1 MRVLAIDASL
11 RNTGVA
17 IVDANNGKPQSVY
30 FGTIHNKSAMRPSSC
45 LVCIRDRL
53 AELIREHAPDCCA
66 LESVIYVQSYKTA
79 IILGAARGAAIL
91 AAAEKG
97 LPVFEYP
104 PKRIKQSTVGRG
116 GARQESGRVHGAR
129 AAWSNRNAGCRRRRR
144 AGNRSYSPAHARG
157 SGAWSSGRNAN
168 MNLADGTTGAER
180 RLAKTFG
187 TAARPNLHVRWLG
200 RTEFAHALALQ
211 EELAAK
217 KREDA
222 SLEDQ
227 LLLLEHEPVYTI
239 GRTPDRSSLSATGR
253 IRRGEL
259 GAAHLPHPVFSINRG
274 GQATYHGP
282 GQLMG
287 YPIIDLR
294 RCGQDLHKYLR
305 WLEQLLIDLLAQYD
319 IAAQRRE
326 SLTGVWVE
334 NRKIASIGVGVRHW
348 ITMHGF
354 ALNVGGDLSPFDHIV
369 PCGINDVAITS
380 MEKET
385 KKSFTVASVA
395 PTLEKLT
402 LDSIVT
408 LRVAPETQVM
418 NA

>member
-1 MRVLAIDASL
+1 
-11 RNTGVA
+11 
-17 IVDANNGKPQSVY
+17 
-30 FGTIHNKSAMRPSSC
+30 
-45 LVCIRDRL
+45 
-53 AELIREHAPDCCA
+53 
-66 LESVIYVQSYKTA
+66 
-79 IILGAARGAAIL
+79 
-91 AAAEKG
+91 
-97 LPVFEYP
+97 
-104 PKRIKQSTVGRG
+104 
-116 GARQESGRVHGAR
+116 
-129 AAWSNRNAGCRRRRR
+129 
-144 AGNRSYSPAHARG
+144 
-157 SGAWSSGRNAN
+157 
-168 MNLADGTTGAER
+168 MNLADGTTGAAR
-180 RLAKTFG
+180 RLAKSFG
-187 TAARPNLHVRWLG
+187 TTARPNLHVRWLG

-239 GRTPDRSSLSATGR
+239 GRTPDRSSL
-253 IRRGEL
+253 L
-259 GAAHLPHPVFSINRG
+259 GSMHLPHPVFSINRG

-305 WLEQLLIDLLAQYD
+305 WLEQLLIDLLARYD

-354 ALNVGGDLSPFDHIV
+354 ALNVCGDLSPFDHIV
-369 PCGINDVAITS
+369 PCGINNVAMTS

-385 KKSFTVASVA
+385 KKSFTVANIAQAV
-395 PTLEKLT
+395 EKLA
-402 LDSIVT
+402 LDSISD
-408 LRVAPETQVM
+408 LRIDHALSAVGAPCL
-418 NA
+418 

>member
-1 MRVLAIDASL
+1 VLSRKL
-11 RNTGVA
+11 SGV
-17 IVDANNGKPQSVY
+17 
-30 FGTIHNKSAMRPSSC
+30 
-45 LVCIRDRL
+45 
-53 AELIREHAPDCCA
+53 
-66 LESVIYVQSYKTA
+66 
-79 IILGAARGAAIL
+79 GAARQPCL
-91 AAAEKG
+91 
-97 LPVFEYP
+97 
-104 PKRIKQSTVGRG
+104 
-116 GARQESGRVHGAR
+116 
-129 AAWSNRNAGCRRRRR
+129 N
-144 AGNRSYSPAHARG
+144 
-157 SGAWSSGRNAN
+157 
-168 MNLADGTTGAER
+168 
-180 RLAKTFG
+180 
-187 TAARPNLHVRWLG
+187 VRWLG
-200 RTEFAHALALQ
+200 RMEFAPALELQ
-211 EELAAK
+211 EELVAK

-239 GRTPDRSSLSATGR
+239 GRTPDRSSLSAKGRTG
-253 IRRGEL
+253 RGEL
-259 GAAHLPHPVFSINRG
+259 GSAHLPHPLFSINRG

-305 WLEQLLIDLLAQYD
+305 WLEQLLIDLLAPYD

-354 ALNVGGDLSPFDHIV
+354 ALNVSGDLSPFDHIV
-369 PCGINDVAITS
+369 PCGINNVAITS

-395 PTLEKLT
+395 RAVEKLV